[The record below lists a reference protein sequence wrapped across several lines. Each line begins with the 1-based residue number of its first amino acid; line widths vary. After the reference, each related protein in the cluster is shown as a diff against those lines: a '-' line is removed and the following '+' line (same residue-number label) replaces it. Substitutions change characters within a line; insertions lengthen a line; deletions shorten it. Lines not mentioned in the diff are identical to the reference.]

1 MLNIKKRGLL
11 ASAGA
16 LVTAVALAFGG
27 AAAAQAA
34 PVDTM
39 PETSGLV
46 ITKLEQPAENGA
58 AATGLEQTGL
68 TAKAIEG
75 VTFEAYKVPL
85 TKNPMSNEGQQEI
98 AGTTLAAAKAAVAS
112 KSADRTGITDAA
124 GVVRWEGAQALD
136 AGLWLVRE
144 TNTPAGVVAA
154 GDFLVA
160 APLTHP
166 TNLNTWLDTIYV
178 YPKNHTVLGQKT
190 VENAAD
196 LKVGDTVTWT
206 ITVDNPSPRDNATGA
221 YIATDKL
228 QIVDVLDDAFLKTAA
243 DGSGVKVTAPAG
255 LAFGDDYTVN
265 VAAAGGK
272 STVTIDFTAKGLAKV
287 AAAATADVV
296 LTLDT
301 VVTQPGE
308 IKNVAH
314 FYSSKSQTEPKEIP
328 GTEVKY
334 GNYALIKK
342 SEGAP
347 EGKTANLAGAEFMVF
362 ASAADARAAVNGDA
376 DALAKALKPAAGSHT
391 DGVWTTNADGR
402 VDITGLRYSNFA
414 DGKEIAKGQPGYQS
428 YWLVETKALQ
438 DHQLLAEPVEFVVTK
453 ESATQTTQTIVNQ
466 YDRGGFVLPLTG
478 GTGTIM
484 LTVAGIALLAVVLI
498 VARRRQHAAE

>member
-1 MLNIKKRGLL
+1 MLNTKKRGFL

-46 ITKLEQPAENGA
+46 ITKLEQPADNGA

-68 TAKAIEG
+68 SAKPIEG

-112 KSADRTGITDAA
+112 KTADRSGVTDAA

-166 TNLNTWLDTIYV
+166 TDLNKWLDTIYV
-178 YPKNHTVLGQKT
+178 YPKNHTVAGSKT

-206 ITVDNPSPRDNATGA
+206 ITVDNPSPRDNATGEYTA
-221 YIATDKL
+221 ADKL
-228 QIVDVLDDAFLKTAA
+228 QIIDVLDDAFLKTAA
-243 DGSGVKVTAPAG
+243 DGSGVKATAPAG
-255 LAFGDDYTVN
+255 LALGEDYTVT

-287 AAAATADVV
+287 AAAKTADVV

-314 FYSSKSQTEPKEIP
+314 FFSSKAQTTPKEIP

-347 EGKTANLAGAEFMVF
+347 KDKTANLAGAEFMVF
-362 ASAADARAAVNGDA
+362 ASADDARAAVNGDK
-376 DALAKALKPAAGSHT
+376 DALAKALKPAAGSHK

-414 DGKEIAKGQPGYQS
+414 DGKPVAEGQAGYQA
-428 YWLVETKALQ
+428 YWLVETKALK
-438 DHQLLAEPVEFVVTK
+438 DHQLLAEPVKFEVTK